1 MSLSVP
7 RNVALDN
14 ASGKYLFFLDADNEL
29 TPDCIREIVS
39 VMEETGADITR
50 FQFKYVIDNPSENKK
65 LNADLYMYQSFDEK
79 RKKDL
84 KNCAA

>member
-1 MSLSVP
+1 
-7 RNVALDN
+7 
-14 ASGKYLFFLDADNEL
+14 
-29 TPDCIREIVS
+29 
-39 VMEETGADITR
+39 MEETGAEITR